1 MANMTKHPTFSAWRD
16 AVQSSDDTV
25 IHASLPFFALAD
37 KRPTP
42 NQPDWVE
49 IACFKRNNNGE
60 GILAYLS
67 LIDAELDRQNFNRDG
82 RGYRI
87 VPFEAIDPRHFIRTH
102 ERWLTIY
109 VVYGFAARGER
120 LLTDASGQL
129 QTLSHIKHFHIEP
142 EAEAHFHLN
151 FGEQAIV
158 WLETLHRAAGIPDYP
173 SMIGDLAGLNATEIE
188 RHAQDASRHAATVM
202 GSGEQ
207 VTHCALYD
215 ALEGQ
220 WSCAAIKDLP

>member
-1 MANMTKHPTFSAWRD
+1 MTKHPTFSAWRD

-49 IACFKRNNNGE
+49 IACFKRYNNGE

-67 LIDAELDRQNFNRDG
+67 LIDAELVRQNFNRDG

-120 LLTDASGQL
+120 LLTDASGHL

-151 FGEQAIV
+151 FGEQAID
-158 WLETLHRAAGIPDYP
+158 WLEALHRAAGIPDYAN
-173 SMIGDLAGLNATEIE
+173 MIEDLAGSSPAEIE
-188 RHAQDASRHAATVM
+188 RHAQDALLRAATVI
-202 GSGEQ
+202 GGDGYI
-207 VTHCALYD
+207 THCALYD
-215 ALEGQ
+215 TVDGQ
-220 WSCAAIKDLP
+220 WRFAEIADLP